1 MVLKL
6 LLNIQIIWMMFIKIL
21 KNTIQNKN
29 TKSKKRK
36 ILIVFDDVIF
46 NMLSN
51 KKLIALVIELFIRS
65 RKLNISLIVLYQKY

>member
-1 MVLKL
+1 
-6 LLNIQIIWMMFIKIL
+6 MMFIKIL